1 MIEVREVRG
10 HRMEKE
16 FLELPLKL
24 YNGNPYF
31 VPPLYLDEKTLFS
44 KKNTY
49 YETCDQVYYNAYKDG
64 VMVGRIQGIVQK
76 QYNTIHNEKRVRFN
90 RFDCIEDFEVAKA
103 LFAQVETWAKQKGM
117 NVACGP
123 LGFSDLDRE
132 GLLIQGFDQLSTS
145 EEEYNF
151 PYYQEFIEKLGYQK
165 ETDWLEYRLT
175 YKEEAQAKIDKLS
188 DYVMERYHLHFVKKN
203 RFESKKHFI
212 DRIAPDFFYLLD
224 EAYKKLYGVVPF
236 TEAMKK
242 SIREEFTLFINI
254 KYVNVI
260 ADESGKGIAF
270 GFCLPG
276 IGKALQKSGGKLTP
290 GCLIRLIKAL
300 KHPESVDLGLIA
312 VDPKYQGMAINAPL
326 LKLMMKLF
334 TDYHVPYLETN
345 LNLEDNYQIQACWK
359 YFNADQHKRRR
370 AYIKSLE

>member
-1 MIEVREVRG
+1 
-10 HRMEKE
+10 
-16 FLELPLKL
+16 
-24 YNGNPYF
+24 
-31 VPPLYLDEKTLFS
+31 
-44 KKNTY
+44 
-49 YETCDQVYYNAYKDG
+49 
-64 VMVGRIQGIVQK
+64 
-76 QYNTIHNEKRVRFN
+76 
-90 RFDCIEDFEVAKA
+90 
-103 LFAQVETWAKQKGM
+103 
-117 NVACGP
+117 
-123 LGFSDLDRE
+123 
-132 GLLIQGFDQLSTS
+132 
-145 EEEYNF
+145 
-151 PYYQEFIEKLGYQK
+151 
-165 ETDWLEYRLT
+165 
-175 YKEEAQAKIDKLS
+175 
-188 DYVMERYHLHFVKKN
+188 
-203 RFESKKHFI
+203 
-212 DRIAPDFFYLLD
+212 
-224 EAYKKLYGVVPF
+224 
-236 TEAMKK
+236 MKK